1 MNTQI
6 LQENFMRAL
15 SQVGRIIPPRPQLPI
30 LQNIKMKSTKE
41 GIEMIATNMETSINV
56 WVGAKTQKEGEACV
70 PARLLTEFV
79 ATLPQSTITMTLED
93 GSLAVSC
100 GTYKANIPTAP
111 VAEFPQTPS
120 FEEKGGTKTNK
131 KAFIEAISS
140 VLFAAAT
147 DEGRPVLTGVKV
159 KKDEEGIILAATD
172 GYRLSVRHVHTALAL
187 EEGVVIPAKALFEVV
202 KMCQEEKEGQELVV
216 SKLQDK
222 QIGFKIGETSLFT
235 RLLSGEYPSFERII
249 PKNFT
254 TRTLVDKE
262 LLLHAAKSAAIFA
275 RDNANI
281 IKLSF
286 AKQKIT
292 VSANAPQTG
301 GNTVDVD
308 AKIDGDG
315 GDIAFNSRFLIEYLS
330 NTTEEDVLFEMTGA
344 LNPGVFKSPKDEGQL
359 HIIMPVRISG

>member
-1 MNTQI
+1 
-6 LQENFMRAL
+6 
-15 SQVGRIIPPRPQLPI
+15 
-30 LQNIKMKSTKE
+30 
-41 GIEMIATNMETSINV
+41 MITTNMETTIAL
-56 WVGAKTQKEGEACV
+56 WAGGKTQKAGEACV

-79 ATLPQSTITMTLED
+79 STLPQSTVTLSFED
-93 GSLAVSC
+93 GSLVVSC
-100 GTYKANIPTAP
+100 GTYKASIPTAP
-111 VAEFPQTPS
+111 VAEFPETPV
-120 FEEKGGTKTNK
+120 FEEKKSAKTD
-131 KAFIEAISS
+131 KALFMDAVSS
-140 VLFAAAT
+140 VLFAAAS
-147 DEGRPVLTGVKV
+147 DEGRPVLTGIKV
-159 KKDEEGIILAATD
+159 KKDEEGIVLAATD
-172 GYRLSVRHVHTALAL
+172 GYRLSVRHVRANLSL
-187 EEGVVIPAKALFEVV
+187 EEGIIIPAKALFEVV
-202 KMCQEEKEGQELVV
+202 KMCQEEKEDQELVV
-216 SKLQDK
+216 SNLQDK
-222 QIGFKIGETSLFT
+222 QIGFKIGETSLYT

-262 LLLHAAKSAAIFA
+262 LLLHAAKSAAVFA

-286 AKQKIT
+286 AKQKII

-315 GDIAFNSRFLIEYLS
+315 GEIAFNSRFLIEYLS
-330 NTTEEDVLFEMTGA
+330 NTTEEEVLFEMTGA